1 MSLED
6 EEENNDMNFRPGSFY
21 NEKIN
26 ELDQRYNLILNEL
39 TQNYPNNKT
48 DQRNIERVQNEL
60 FLLKNEIYKNTEYI
74 SERIKYSDKKLKKL
88 KKENNELKKS
98 YDEMVQKSGGAK
110 GFMKD
115 SHILYN
121 QYLMGNCLVAL
132 VSISSMILYYKYLY
146 NGQQV

>member
-74 SERIKYSDKKLKKL
+74 SDRIKYSDKKLKKL

-146 NGQQV
+146 RGQQV

>member
-1 MSLED
+1 M
-6 EEENNDMNFRPGSFY
+6 
-21 NEKIN
+21 
-26 ELDQRYNLILNEL
+26 
-39 TQNYPNNKT
+39 
-48 DQRNIERVQNEL
+48 
-60 FLLKNEIYKNTEYI
+60 KNEIYKNTEYI

-146 NGQQV
+146 KGQQV

>member
-6 EEENNDMNFRPGSFY
+6 EEENNENEFRKGDFY
-21 NEKIN
+21 IEKIN

-39 TQNYPNNKT
+39 THNYPNNKT
-48 DQRNIERVQNEL
+48 DQKNIEKVQNQL

-74 SERIKYSDKKLKKL
+74 SEKIKYSDKKIKKL
-88 KKENNELKKS
+88 KKENSELKKL

-115 SHILYN
+115 SHVLYN
-121 QYLMGNCLVAL
+121 QYLMGNCLIAL
-132 VSISSMILYYKYLY
+132 VGISSMIVYYKFMY
-146 NGQQV
+146 NSQQV

>member
-74 SERIKYSDKKLKKL
+74 SDRIKYSDKKLKKL

-146 NGQQV
+146 NGQRV

>member
-146 NGQQV
+146 KGQQV

>member
-74 SERIKYSDKKLKKL
+74 SDRIKYSDKKLKKL

-146 NGQQV
+146 KGQQV

>member
-6 EEENNDMNFRPGSFY
+6 EEENNDMNFRSGSFY

-74 SERIKYSDKKLKKL
+74 SDRIKYSDKKIKKL

-146 NGQQV
+146 KGQQV